1 MSHTNCSRHVVSCLN
16 QSLLC
21 IYDCDVVSPYEVEK
35 RDPTQYYT
43 PGVLYCKCFM
53 CFADSNHVQSVHWR
67 KSKFTPNLFK
77 WGSEY
82 ISSIIIF
89 HLNRL
94 WKAKFF
100 TLCDVVFLVRLQ
112 GEIQILITLGC
123 ERVDSQE
130 WSISNLSWSL
140 TRSNTSHSTIQYEA
154 YSDERR
160 LYYQFSLPHRLISFE
175 RWWENVRFELRRGR
189 VDWLAYNIT
198 SGGIMT
204 AMAIKAIDR
213 TSHIMNRLFYDLTRN
228 TRRYCTRLSHFSTN
242 DS

>member
-1 MSHTNCSRHVVSCLN
+1 MKL
-16 QSLLC
+16 Q
-21 IYDCDVVSPYEVEK
+21 K

-43 PGVLYCKCFM
+43 PGVLHCKCFM

-67 KSKFTPNLFK
+67 TSKFTPNLFK

-123 ERVDSQE
+123 ERVDYQE

-140 TRSNTSHSTIQYEA
+140 TRSNTSHSTIQYKA

-160 LYYQFSLPHRLISFE
+160 LYYQFSLPHRLITRAWKATSLKSGSF
-175 RWWENVRFELRRGR
+175 FFLSSKSAST
-189 VDWLAYNIT
+189 DWL
-198 SGGIMT
+198 
-204 AMAIKAIDR
+204 
-213 TSHIMNRLFYDLTRN
+213 RN
-228 TRRYCTRLSHFSTN
+228 NKHDVASRDAN
-242 DS
+242 